1 MAESTLWWIVTG
13 VLVAL
18 ELATGTFYLLM
29 LSLGAAASAL
39 AAHAG
44 LSLMAQMVIGAVVA
58 LVAVAGCYQ
67 WRKRRPGDPSPRA
80 ERSVNLDV
88 GETVQIERWNPDG
101 TAVVRYRGAPWTAM
115 HRPGEIPHSGPHR
128 VVELVGSRLVVEPV

>member
-58 LVAVAGCYQ
+58 LVAVGGCYQ
-67 WRKRRPGDPSPRA
+67 WRKRRPGDP
-80 ERSVNLDV
+80 
-88 GETVQIERWNPDG
+88 
-101 TAVVRYRGAPWTAM
+101 
-115 HRPGEIPHSGPHR
+115 
-128 VVELVGSRLVVEPV
+128 